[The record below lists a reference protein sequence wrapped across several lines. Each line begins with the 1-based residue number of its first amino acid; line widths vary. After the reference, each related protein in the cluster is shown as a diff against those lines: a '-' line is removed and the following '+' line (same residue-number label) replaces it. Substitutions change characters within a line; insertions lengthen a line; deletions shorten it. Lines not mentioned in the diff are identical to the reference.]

1 MGLTNR
7 IQHAWDAFKNNG
19 FTTLDYGPSQWGPTF
34 KTVVSYNSSGFVSS
48 IYNRIALD
56 VSMAKIRHVTVDPD
70 TEDVKPQKSGLN
82 YCLGVEANVDQTGIQ
97 FMHDLVYSMFDEGV
111 VAVVPV
117 ETTSSPS
124 ISNSYDIKTMR
135 VGRIVQWYPRHV
147 TVRLY
152 NDTTGQNEDIILEK
166 KMVAIIENP
175 LYAVMNSDNSTLKR
189 LVSKINQL
197 DRIDD
202 LAASGR
208 LDLILSVPYGVR
220 TDKQKEMVMSRLNAL
235 EAQLSISKGR
245 HGIAYLDATEKVTQL
260 NRPIESQLSS
270 RVDELKK
277 EFYNQLGLT
286 QTIFDG
292 TATEEELRI
301 YYSRTIDPIIEH
313 IIAELSR
320 KFITKTARAQ
330 GHEIQY
336 YRDMFKFVTIEMLS
350 TLTDTVRRNYVM
362 SSNEVR
368 KILGL
373 RPSDDPRADELFN
386 PNIADK
392 NQDVISSSTVQTEPS
407 KQVEDAKLKRS
418 LTSLANQNRNV

>member
-1 MGLTNR
+1 MGIKNR

-220 TDKQKEMVMSRLNAL
+220 TDKQKEMVMSRINDLK
-235 EAQLSISKGR
+235 AQLSKGI

-392 NQDVISSSTVQTEPS
+392 NQDGISSSTVQTEPS

>member
-1 MGLTNR
+1 MGIANR

-220 TDKQKEMVMSRLNAL
+220 TEKQKEMVISRLNAL
-235 EAQLSISKGR
+235 KAQLTQGT

-270 RVDELKK
+270 RVEELKK

-392 NQDVISSSTVQTEPS
+392 NQDGISSSTVQTEPS
-407 KQVEDAKLKRS
+407 KKVEDAKLKRS

>member
-1 MGLTNR
+1 MGIANR

-220 TDKQKEMVMSRLNAL
+220 TEKQKEMVISRINGLK
-235 EAQLSISKGR
+235 EQLSQGI

-392 NQDVISSSTVQTEPS
+392 NQDGISSSTVQTEPS
-407 KQVEDAKLKRS
+407 KKVEDAKLKRS

>member
-1 MGLTNR
+1 MGIKNR

-220 TDKQKEMVMSRLNAL
+220 TDK
-235 EAQLSISKGR
+235 
-245 HGIAYLDATEKVTQL
+245 
-260 NRPIESQLSS
+260 
-270 RVDELKK
+270 
-277 EFYNQLGLT
+277 
-286 QTIFDG
+286 
-292 TATEEELRI
+292 
-301 YYSRTIDPIIEH
+301 
-313 IIAELSR
+313 
-320 KFITKTARAQ
+320 
-330 GHEIQY
+330 
-336 YRDMFKFVTIEMLS
+336 
-350 TLTDTVRRNYVM
+350 
-362 SSNEVR
+362 
-368 KILGL
+368 
-373 RPSDDPRADELFN
+373 
-386 PNIADK
+386 
-392 NQDVISSSTVQTEPS
+392 
-407 KQVEDAKLKRS
+407 
-418 LTSLANQNRNV
+418 

>member
-1 MGLTNR
+1 MEIKNR
-7 IQHAWDAFKNNG
+7 IRHAWDAFKNNG

-220 TDKQKEMVMSRLNAL
+220 TEKQKEMVISRINAL
-235 EAQLSISKGR
+235 EAQLSQGK

-270 RVDELKK
+270 RVEELKK

-392 NQDVISSSTVQTEPS
+392 NQDGISSSTVQTEPS
-407 KQVEDAKLKRS
+407 KQLEDAKLKRS

>member
-1 MGLTNR
+1 MGIKNR

-220 TDKQKEMVMSRLNAL
+220 TDKQKEMVMSRINAL
-235 EAQLSISKGR
+235 GAQLSQGMN
-245 HGIAYLDATEKVTQL
+245 GIAYLDATEKVTQL
-260 NRPIESQLSS
+260 NRPIESQLAG

-392 NQDVISSSTVQTEPS
+392 NQDGISSSTVQTEPS

>member
-19 FTTLDYGPSQWGPTF
+19 FAKPDHGPSQWGPTF

-48 IYNRIALD
+48 VYNRIALD

-152 NDTTGQNEDIILEK
+152 NDATGQNEDIFLEK

-220 TDKQKEMVMSRLNAL
+220 TDKQRDMVTSRINTLKD
-235 EAQLSISKGR
+235 QLSQGY

-260 NRPIESQLSS
+260 NRPIESQLAG

-392 NQDVISSSTVQTEPS
+392 NQDGISSSAVPTEPS
-407 KQVEDAKLKRS
+407 KQVEDAKVKRS

>member
-1 MGLTNR
+1 MGIANR

-70 TEDVKPQKSGLN
+70 TEDVKPLKSGLN

-124 ISNSYDIKTMR
+124 ISSSYDIKTMR

-220 TDKQKEMVMSRLNAL
+220 TEKQKEMVISRINTLK
-235 EAQLSISKGR
+235 EQISQGT

-392 NQDVISSSTVQTEPS
+392 NQDGISSSTVQTEPS
-407 KQVEDAKLKRS
+407 KQLEDAKLKRS

>member
-97 FMHDLVYSMFDEGV
+97 FMHDVVYSMFDEGV

-152 NDTTGQNEDIILEK
+152 NDATGQNEDIILEK

-220 TDKQKEMVMSRLNAL
+220 TDKQKEMVISRINDLK
-235 EAQLSISKGR
+235 AQLSKGI

-260 NRPIESQLSS
+260 NRPIESQLAG

-313 IIAELSR
+313 IIAEFSR

-392 NQDVISSSTVQTEPS
+392 NQNPEGPSPTMGDSSEGGI
-407 KQVEDAKLKRS
+407 DG
-418 LTSLANQNRNV
+418 

>member
-1 MGLTNR
+1 
-7 IQHAWDAFKNNG
+7 
-19 FTTLDYGPSQWGPTF
+19 
-34 KTVVSYNSSGFVSS
+34 
-48 IYNRIALD
+48 
-56 VSMAKIRHVTVDPD
+56 MAKIRHVTVDPD

-152 NDTTGQNEDIILEK
+152 NDATGQNEDIFLEK

-220 TDKQKEMVMSRLNAL
+220 TDKQRDMVTSRINTLKD
-235 EAQLSISKGR
+235 QLSQGY

-260 NRPIESQLSS
+260 NRPIESQLAG

-392 NQDVISSSTVQTEPS
+392 NQDGISSSAVPTEPS
-407 KQVEDAKLKRS
+407 KQVEDAKVKRS

>member
-1 MGLTNR
+1 MGIKNR

-220 TDKQKEMVMSRLNAL
+220 TEKQKEMVISRINGLK
-235 EAQLSISKGR
+235 EQLSQGI

-392 NQDVISSSTVQTEPS
+392 NQDGISSSTVQTEPS
-407 KQVEDAKLKRS
+407 KKVEDAKLKRS

>member
-1 MGLTNR
+1 MDIKNR
-7 IQHAWDAFKNNG
+7 IRHAWDAFKNNG

-220 TDKQKEMVMSRLNAL
+220 TEKQKEMVISRINTLK
-235 EAQLSISKGR
+235 EQISQGT

-392 NQDVISSSTVQTEPS
+392 NQDGISSSTVQTEPS
-407 KQVEDAKLKRS
+407 KQLEDAKLKRS

>member
-1 MGLTNR
+1 MGITNR

-19 FTTLDYGPSQWGPTF
+19 FTRPDHGSSQWGPTF

-152 NDTTGQNEDIILEK
+152 NDATGQNEDIILEK

-220 TDKQKEMVMSRLNAL
+220 TDKQRDMVTSRINAL
-235 EAQLSISKGR
+235 EAQLSQGK

-260 NRPIESQLSS
+260 NRPIESQLAG

-313 IIAELSR
+313 IIAEFSR
-320 KFITKTARAQ
+320 KFITKTARSQ

-392 NQDVISSSTVQTEPS
+392 NQDGISSSAVPTEPS
-407 KQVEDAKLKRS
+407 KQVEDAKVKRS

>member
-1 MGLTNR
+1 MEIKNR
-7 IQHAWDAFKNNG
+7 IRHAWDAFKNNG

-70 TEDVKPQKSGLN
+70 TEDVKPLKSGLN

-220 TDKQKEMVMSRLNAL
+220 TEKQKEMVISRINTLK
-235 EAQLSISKGR
+235 EQISQGT

-392 NQDVISSSTVQTEPS
+392 NQDGISSSTVQTEPS
-407 KQVEDAKLKRS
+407 KQLEDAKLKRS